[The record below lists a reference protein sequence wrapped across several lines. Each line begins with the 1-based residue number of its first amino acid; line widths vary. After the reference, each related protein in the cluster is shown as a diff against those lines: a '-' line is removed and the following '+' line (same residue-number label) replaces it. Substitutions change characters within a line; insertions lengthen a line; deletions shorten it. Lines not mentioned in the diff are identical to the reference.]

1 MRGLDEERRTN
12 SGVYYFAAPQFP
24 GRNVT
29 FAIRTAG
36 DAAALAASARAAVV
50 QEIPQ
55 APLFDVRTMDE
66 RLDRARIGRHTSMIL
81 ATTFA
86 LVALFLVIIGLYG
99 VMAFEVRL
107 RTREIAIRLALG
119 APVSTIFRMVLREG
133 AAVVLIGLVIGAVGL
148 KALATVLQA
157 QLFATAVFDPL
168 VLGTVALVVTA
179 CAFAA
184 CVVPAREAARTDAVS
199 VLANT

>member
-1 MRGLDEERRTN
+1 
-12 SGVYYFAAPQFP
+12 
-24 GRNVT
+24 
-29 FAIRTAG
+29 
-36 DAAALAASARAAVV
+36 
-50 QEIPQ
+50 
-55 APLFDVRTMDE
+55 
-66 RLDRARIGRHTSMIL
+66 
-81 ATTFA
+81 
-86 LVALFLVIIGLYG
+86 
-99 VMAFEVRL
+99 
-107 RTREIAIRLALG
+107 
-119 APVSTIFRMVLREG
+119 
-133 AAVVLIGLVIGAVGL
+133 VLIGLVIGAVGL